1 VQLVLLRT
9 SLDKQLFSVKLTLVE
24 TGDIGT
30 VATRI
35 WGEVLLNC
43 VITRFDTQKK
53 KAFETYGLPAV
64 NNTDFAPDIFDP
76 IIYSTYKVS
85 VL

>member
-43 VITRFDTQKK
+43 VITRFDQK

-76 IIYSTYKVS
+76 IIYSNYEVS
-85 VL
+85 ML